1 MDESLPTREMS
12 IADILQRWPQTSAV
26 FQQLR
31 TACVGCAMASFA
43 TVVEVSFHYRL
54 DEHELLRRLQDA
66 ARRQYDRES

>member
-1 MDESLPTREMS
+1 
-12 IADILQRWPQTSAV
+12 
-26 FQQLR
+26 
-31 TACVGCAMASFA
+31 MASFA